1 MLTCVAKHIVKT
13 IKQATKLYI
22 MLLFFAILN
31 VAQASEVKFS
41 QTPTKAEIFL
51 PLSNNVDYE
60 IESRDNIIQLSFSQP
75 LSKDLR
81 ETKKNLNLF
90 IKEQDI
96 SSDQK
101 SIRLETKLPHTIRTG
116 NENDILHIEIGLPQ
130 ENNLTSGANGH
141 KIISEYGQHKD
152 YDRISFAYN
161 KKPQYAVKA
170 AQDNTII
177 SFINPVEIDW
187 SKVQNKN
194 IYPYIEQTSNKLG
207 GIDIKFPGKLLK
219 SFEYQNKIVLD
230 FLPKAVINVPQE
242 QYLRSAN
249 ITQSQNTIA
258 NAKDEV
264 QNSINKEKVSS
275 LAFPWNMEVGVSV
288 FQRGKYIWVAFDH
301 SQNIDLADL
310 RRQSKDVA
318 EEIIQLPHSQALI
331 LRITPKKNVKVG
343 LRQEGL
349 LWIIDL
355 YTHNIA
361 YKGKE
366 LPIFLQYN
374 SMNQSYL
381 YIPSISIGNAL
392 SIIDPEIGDVIYIGT
407 ETELGLSV
415 NEDYHY
421 PDLEIL
427 PAKQGFAIVPNSS
440 DIIVSKGNTGFS
452 IKGNNRGLNIS
463 DNLENLKRQQQLWE
477 KTSEVFDL
485 NIPAQILN
493 LDFNTA
499 ENQLKEDI
507 SKASPEQEV
516 KAKLA
521 LIRYYLGMGLG
532 SEALRSIKQL
542 TPEERRQIKP
552 ETLSA
557 LSGVANFLLRRYDD
571 ALDNFSQEALQNNNE
586 AIFWRALT
594 DSAIEFKKE
603 NDAVLLTF
611 ISIIRN
617 YPQEL
622 KERIAL
628 VAVDTSIQSYDDIS
642 TQNFMDILKFSKV
655 SDARRSQ
662 ILYLNAKKFSLQGYP
677 NNAIREYGNATRHQ
691 SQKYASLSRYEK
703 ANIELKLS
711 LLKPKKAIEELERLR
726 FAWGAPE
733 FKLILLQRLAE
744 VYEMDRN
751 FSKAMQTYEES
762 MSVAETQQQKDEI
775 LNKMIQLFENLYL
788 NGVIDE
794 LQAVKAIALYKDY
807 EWLAPRS
814 RHFTDIIQKVA
825 DRMVAVDLL
834 TSASELLKEQL
845 RVVNLSEEQ
854 KSEIGIRLAL
864 IYLFERDS
872 IAALDILEKTD
883 SQNLPENHIQYR
895 KIIKA
900 KALSNLKRNEEA
912 LELLE
917 GNYSKNALLLKTDIY
932 WKSGKWEKA
941 ADSIKYLIEKPKKDQ
956 ALTQEQI
963 SYILDWITALKK
975 ANQDT
980 VIFRIRNTFL
990 PHFQGTPYYSTFNVL
1005 TTNLETNRVDM
1016 NAIDKA
1022 VNDIQAY
1029 SDFSKLYDDS
1039 LLKNLPKQPKK

>member
-493 LDFNTA
+493 LDFNKDFRDWSHINLYGSRKVMDHLIPYIIEHYNIPNRKNDPA
-499 ENQLKEDI
+499 YASWNEDYIKYARAINREEIRELKSFTDW
-507 SKASPEQEV
+507 K
-516 KAKLA
+516 
-521 LIRYYLGMGLG
+521 
-532 SEALRSIKQL
+532 KQAFYDNY
-542 TPEERRQIKP
+542 TVM
-552 ETLSA
+552 LSA
-557 LSGVANFLLRRYDD
+557 NGDVLRKLPDTLKNDLKSFGLKKYDTNKANMRYAAIIDDNKVFFEEISNKPVTYKGRMKNIVNLLVSSDGKATINVSGKPRSKNKYGLNFVIYDKV
-571 ALDNFSQEALQNNNE
+571 NRE
-586 AIFWRALT
+586 IV
-594 DSAIEFKKE
+594 DSIWIDPRKP
-603 NDAVLLTF
+603 DAV
-611 ISIIRN
+611 
-617 YPQEL
+617 
-622 KERIAL
+622 
-628 VAVDTSIQSYDDIS
+628 
-642 TQNFMDILKFSKV
+642 
-655 SDARRSQ
+655 RR
-662 ILYLNAKKFSLQGYP
+662 
-677 NNAIREYGNATRHQ
+677 
-691 SQKYASLSRYEK
+691 
-703 ANIELKLS
+703 
-711 LLKPKKAIEELERLR
+711 
-726 FAWGAPE
+726 
-733 FKLILLQRLAE
+733 
-744 VYEMDRN
+744 
-751 FSKAMQTYEES
+751 
-762 MSVAETQQQKDEI
+762 
-775 LNKMIQLFENLYL
+775 
-788 NGVIDE
+788 
-794 LQAVKAIALYKDY
+794 
-807 EWLAPRS
+807 
-814 RHFTDIIQKVA
+814 
-825 DRMVAVDLL
+825 
-834 TSASELLKEQL
+834 
-845 RVVNLSEEQ
+845 
-854 KSEIGIRLAL
+854 
-864 IYLFERDS
+864 
-872 IAALDILEKTD
+872 
-883 SQNLPENHIQYR
+883 
-895 KIIKA
+895 
-900 KALSNLKRNEEA
+900 
-912 LELLE
+912 
-917 GNYSKNALLLKTDIY
+917 
-932 WKSGKWEKA
+932 
-941 ADSIKYLIEKPKKDQ
+941 
-956 ALTQEQI
+956 
-963 SYILDWITALKK
+963 
-975 ANQDT
+975 
-980 VIFRIRNTFL
+980 
-990 PHFQGTPYYSTFNVL
+990 
-1005 TTNLETNRVDM
+1005 
-1016 NAIDKA
+1016 
-1022 VNDIQAY
+1022 
-1029 SDFSKLYDDS
+1029 
-1039 LLKNLPKQPKK
+1039 